1 MSGFFLNVVC
11 ISKRFPLF
19 LKIIFWAITQVKL
32 KNWPF
37 EQWIIW
43 TIWKVGWAYENW
55 LQENFG
61 VEDDTPIEIEE
72 EEEEI
77 ESFDVD
83 SLKPGINLH
92 KIKIADWKV
101 KIHKNINYEYL
112 KLIFR
117 PRIITLFLVC
127 IIFDTK
133 RRKNSSKQFTNP
145 LFWNITQIN

>member
-1 MSGFFLNVVC
+1 M
-11 ISKRFPLF
+11 
-19 LKIIFWAITQVKL
+19 
-32 KNWPF
+32 
-37 EQWIIW
+37 
-43 TIWKVGWAYENW
+43 GWAYENW

-101 KIHKNINYEYL
+101 MIQNLQLQE
-112 KLIFR
+112 
-117 PRIITLFLVC
+117 
-127 IIFDTK
+127 
-133 RRKNSSKQFTNP
+133 FTNTFSDHGS
-145 LFWNITQIN
+145 LRCFGFA

>member
-1 MSGFFLNVVC
+1 M
-11 ISKRFPLF
+11 
-19 LKIIFWAITQVKL
+19 
-32 KNWPF
+32 
-37 EQWIIW
+37 
-43 TIWKVGWAYENW
+43 GWAYENW

-101 KIHKNINYEYL
+101 QIHKKHQL
-112 KLIFR
+112 
-117 PRIITLFLVC
+117 
-127 IIFDTK
+127 
-133 RRKNSSKQFTNP
+133 RKS
-145 LFWNITQIN
+145 

>member
-1 MSGFFLNVVC
+1 M
-11 ISKRFPLF
+11 
-19 LKIIFWAITQVKL
+19 
-32 KNWPF
+32 
-37 EQWIIW
+37 
-43 TIWKVGWAYENW
+43 GWAYENW

-145 LFWNITQIN
+145 LF